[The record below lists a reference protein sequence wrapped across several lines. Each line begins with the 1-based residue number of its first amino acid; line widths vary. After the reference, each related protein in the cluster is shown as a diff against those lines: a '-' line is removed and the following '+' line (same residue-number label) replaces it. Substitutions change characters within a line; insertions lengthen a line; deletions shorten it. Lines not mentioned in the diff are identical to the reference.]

1 MVKPKGLRIEWT
13 LMAKD
18 DFKSILFYYK
28 KRSPK
33 GYSLVKEAV
42 LENIKQAARAPI
54 IFNWDTLKSPKDINV
69 RAFTVYHTRVS
80 YRIERDRLVVL
91 RLRHTSREPKEY

>member
-1 MVKPKGLRIEWT
+1 MVKPKELRIEWT

-18 DFKSILFYYK
+18 DFKSILSYYK

-33 GYSLVKEAV
+33 GYGLVKTAV
-42 LENIKQAARAPI
+42 IENIKQAARAPI
-54 IFNWDTLKSPKDINV
+54 IFNSDLLKNPKDVNV

-80 YRIERDRLVVL
+80 YLIEKDKLVVL